1 MEIHY
6 FATIPLER
14 DEPITCIRK
23 FARVLRNCTMDAE
36 HAQVDLNLIGSSA
49 RARTTIREFQPER
62 TKQAAFLR
70 ALEVTEELTNLGV
83 AKTKSLHFLL
93 SAEGFRWKGSK
104 EGSSAKLALLDAKSF
119 QRNQRFHLSAH
130 LLFAAAGPEEPFIE
144 NMLVEIANATGIRFE
159 KDASITS
166 IHANEPGRATPEE
179 LFATT
184 LAWRELIETVG
195 ERVREKLSLE
205 GVPHLMTT
213 YEAHDFL
220 FDPAKFGKSVPVN
233 FSRAIRKWT
242 KKEFPD
248 YRRVQDAGDAETLHK
263 EIAEGVTTT
272 LGVDKRPKAF
282 SKEFTIRMGVGLT
295 SPRFAPASNR
305 PFELHVNL
313 FHLFGIG
320 PLPMQWTYYTETDL
334 LEALK
339 GSSLLVKKVLAIF
352 EPAAVQMQHA
362 YKRRLEEFRGP
373 RTLSAREAY
382 DLVLP
387 SAKAWAEDAALTG
400 INSMSISGPYLSGF
414 HVSLAAL
421 NEQGRL
427 ASDGGWHLR
436 FHSRRKQENLHV
448 AVPCHGSITQT
459 RLDAPEGRQWP
470 SDTDQV
476 LRDGW
481 LDSIEALR
489 LAKAKARDVSET
501 DTSMDPQL
509 FELASRAN
517 LVSTGAIQLPLRN
530 GMFVMEPSWRISF
543 SRTANGARTI
553 VIVTLPAY
561 GDAPPTAEA
570 HAFDK
575 HGRTR
580 QL

>member
-1 MEIHY
+1 MEIHC
-6 FATIPLER
+6 FAMIPLEQ
-14 DEPITCIRK
+14 DEPIACIRQ
-23 FARVLRNCTMDAE
+23 FARVLRNCTADTE
-36 HAQVDLNLIGSSA
+36 HAQIDLNLIGTSA
-49 RARTTIREFQPER
+49 RARTTIHEFQAER
-62 TKQAAFLR
+62 TKQVAFLR

-119 QRNQRFHLSAH
+119 QRSQRFHLSAH
-130 LLFAAAGPEEPFIE
+130 LILEAADPEEPSME
-144 NMLVEIANATGIRFE
+144 NMLVEIANLTGIQFE
-159 KDASITS
+159 KDASITR
-166 IHANEPGRATPEE
+166 IHANEPGRATPGE

-195 ERVREKLSLE
+195 AKVREKLSLE

-220 FDPAKFGKSVPVN
+220 FDPAKLGKSVPVN
-233 FSRAIRKWT
+233 FSRVIRKWT

-248 YRRVQDAGDAETLHK
+248 YRRVQHARDGETLHK
-263 EIAEGVTTT
+263 QIAEGVTTM

-282 SKEFTIRMGVGLT
+282 SKEFTIRLGVALT

-320 PLPMQWTYYTETDL
+320 PLPMQWTYYTEADL

-339 GSSLLVKKVLAIF
+339 GSSLLVQKVLAIF
-352 EPAAVQMQHA
+352 EPAAVEMQHA
-362 YKRRLEEFRGP
+362 YKRRLEEFQGP
-373 RTLSAREAY
+373 RTVSAREAY

-400 INSMSISGPYLSGF
+400 VNSMSISGPYLSGF

-427 ASDGGWHLR
+427 ASDGGWRLR
-436 FHSRRKQENLHV
+436 FYSRRKQENLHV
-448 AVPCHGSITQT
+448 AVPCHGAITQT
-459 RLDAPEGRQWP
+459 RLHAPEGRQWP
-470 SDTDQV
+470 SDTDQI
-476 LRDGW
+476 LREGW
-481 LDSIEALR
+481 LDSIEALW
-489 LAKAKARDVSET
+489 LAKAKAREVSET
-501 DTSMDPQL
+501 DTSTEAQL

-517 LVSTGAIQLPLRN
+517 PVSTGAIQLPLRN
-530 GMFVMEPSWRISF
+530 GMFVMVPSWRISF
-543 SRTANGARTI
+543 SGTANGARTI
-553 VIVTLPAY
+553 VIVTVPAC

-575 HGRTR
+575 HGRPR
-580 QL
+580 KL